1 MNHLPKDIVDLCG
14 IKMGD
19 APYAPA
25 GAGTMTP
32 ALVVVEDGE
41 GVSTLEYNGALVG
54 WINEIKLNSREG
66 KTYRAMTVRGT
77 VHHGWSMTMA
87 KAWLIEEAI

>member
-19 APYAPA
+19 TTRAPA
-25 GAGTMTP
+25 GAGTIPP

-41 GVSTLEYNGALVG
+41 GVSTLEYNGMTIG
-54 WINEIKLNSREG
+54 WINEIKLNSREL

-77 VHHGWSMTMA
+77 VRHCWSMTMA